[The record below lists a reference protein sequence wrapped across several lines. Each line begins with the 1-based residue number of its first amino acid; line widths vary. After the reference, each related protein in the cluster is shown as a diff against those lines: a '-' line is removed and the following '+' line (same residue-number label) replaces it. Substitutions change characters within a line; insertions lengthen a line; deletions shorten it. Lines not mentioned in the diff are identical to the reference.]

1 MDDEQRASLLR
12 YAEELD
18 GRDQVLAAALAEL
31 ATLTDDVLALR
42 ARAVEVVAAL
52 ERLPSEAEVAAEDE
66 RTAVAALAEAVGALA
81 EAEDRIARL
90 DSSRRNKQDEH
101 DRAQRDLTRALD
113 DVHDATA
120 RLERSH
126 ARTAQLRDDET
137 TQRAEGEGL
146 VVAARSLVG
155 RLRIA
160 PRVTDAGKTEP
171 GADVAELDE
180 WGARARAALFVA
192 HSTLATDRERVLLEA
207 NALGVSVFGE
217 DTGAVSVAL
226 IRERLATE

>member
-1 MDDEQRASLLR
+1 MDESQRVSLLR

-18 GRDQVLAAALAEL
+18 ERDRVLAAALAEL
-31 ATLTDDVLALR
+31 TTLTDDVLALR

-52 ERLPSEAEVAAEDE
+52 ERLPTEVEIAAEDE
-66 RTAVAALAEAVGALA
+66 RTAEAALADAVGALA

-90 DSSRRNKQDEH
+90 DASRRNKQDEH
-101 DRAQRDLTRALD
+101 DQAQRDLIRSRD

-120 RLERSH
+120 RLERSR

-137 TQRAEGEGL
+137 AHRAEGEGL
-146 VVAARSLVG
+146 VVAARSLAE
-155 RLRIA
+155 RLRLA

-171 GADVAELDE
+171 ASGVAQLDE

-192 HSTLATDRERVLLEA
+192 HSTFATDRERVLLEA

-217 DTGAVSVAL
+217 DMGAVSVAL
-226 IRERLATE
+226 IRRRLTTE

>member
-1 MDDEQRASLLR
+1 MDDVQRASLLR

-18 GRDQVLAAALAEL
+18 ERDQVLAAALAEL

-42 ARAVEVVAAL
+42 AAALEITTAL
-52 ERLPSEAEVAAEDE
+52 ERLPTEVEVAAEDE
-66 RTAVAALAEAVGALA
+66 RTAEAALADAVGALA

-90 DSSRRNKQDEH
+90 DASRRNRHDEH
-101 DRAQRDLTRALD
+101 DQAQRDLTRAHD

-120 RLERSH
+120 RLERSRI
-126 ARTAQLRDDET
+126 RTAQLRDDET
-137 TQRAEGEGL
+137 AQRAEGEGL
-146 VVAARSLVG
+146 VVAARALAE

-171 GADVAELDE
+171 GSGVAELDE

-192 HSTLATDRERVLLEA
+192 HSTFATDRERVLLEA

-226 IRERLATE
+226 IRRRLATE